1 MATADQVLKP
11 EFGTAKKHFIFNE
24 EHDALRESIGSFVE
38 KELAPH
44 AERWEEETFDDWVF
58 ERMGELGFLGLSYPE
73 EYGGQGGDYYCNLVL
88 AEEITRSN
96 SGGLAM
102 GIAVHTDMATPP
114 VHLFGTEEQKQEYLV
129 PAIKGQKIA
138 SLGITEP
145 DAGSDVSGIKT
156 RAVRDGDE
164 FVINGSKTY
173 ITNGHR
179 SDFIV
184 LVTKTDADAG
194 YDGFTLFLVDM
205 DAEGVIREERLKKLG
220 MHASDTA
227 LLAFQDVHVPATAI
241 LGQEGKGFYHIMWEL
256 QGERLIGAA
265 GCVAGAQRCFDKT
278 LQYAL
283 ERNAFGRQIG
293 KFQAIRHKFAE
304 MATKIESA
312 RQLTYTTAW
321 RFQNGEYPVREIS
334 MAKLYAS
341 RIAVEV
347 ADECIQI
354 HGGAGYMKEYG
365 VERVWRDMRLN
376 RIGAGTDEIMLDVIG
391 RSYGFRA
398 RRPERRRTRTR
409 CRRRRGR

>member
-1 MATADQVLKP
+1 MATAEKVIKP
-11 EFGTAKKHFIFNE
+11 DFESRRRHFIFNSD
-24 EHDALRESIGSFVE
+24 HDRLRESIGSFVE
-38 KELAPH
+38 RELAPH
-44 AERWEEETFDDWVF
+44 ADEWEQTTFPDWVF
-58 ERMGELGFLGLSYPE
+58 TRMGELGFLGLSYPE
-73 EYGGQGGDYYCNLVL
+73 VYGGQGGDYYCNLVL
-88 AEEITRSN
+88 AEEITKSD

-102 GIAVHTDMATPP
+102 GVAVHTDMATPP
-114 VHLFGTEEQKQEYLV
+114 VFLFGTEEQKQRYLV
-129 PAIKGQKIA
+129 PAIKGEKI
-138 SLGITEP
+138 SCLGITEP
-145 DAGSDVSGIKT
+145 DAGSDVAGIKT
-156 RAVRDGDE
+156 RAVRNARSGTGGGE
-164 FVINGSKTY
+164 YVINGSKTY

-184 LVTKTDADAG
+184 LVTKTDPDAG

-205 DAEGVIREERLKKLG
+205 DLPGVIREKRLEKLG

-227 LLAFQDVHVPATAI
+227 LLAFQDVRVGADAI

-265 GCVAGAQRCFDKT
+265 GCVAGAQRCFDRT
-278 LQYAL
+278 LRYAT

-312 RQLTYTTAW
+312 RQLTYMTAW

-391 RSYGFRA
+391 RSYGL
-398 RRPERRRTRTR
+398 
-409 CRRRRGR
+409 